1 MRLPLLVLTMALALG
16 CASASKAVSAQP
28 SIRADDWAAYTSKFL
43 DRTGRIVDDANGNI
57 SHSEGQ
63 GYGLLL
69 AVLAQSKPDFDLIW
83 SFTRDELL
91 LRNDGLAAWKW
102 DPSASPNVSDAN
114 NATDGDLLITYSL
127 ALAAR
132 TWQAP
137 ELAATAAHMADTIAR
152 TAIVENQGRTIL
164 LPANAGFTADERP
177 DGPVVN
183 PSYWIYE
190 TFPVMA
196 SLAPNPAWDRLR
208 NDGLDI
214 LKQASMGPRNLPP
227 DWVSLRTM
235 PKPAK
240 GFEPE
245 FGYNAVR
252 IPLYLIR
259 GGIADRA
266 LLAGLSSGMSVGE
279 RVATSNVE
287 SGEPHDLLTD
297 PGYRIIPALIS
308 CVLDRKAVPSEL
320 KTFTP
325 TNYYPSTL
333 HLLALSY
340 LAEHP
345 GACP

>member
-1 MRLPLLVLTMALALG
+1 MRLPLFALMTAVAFG
-16 CASASKAVSAQP
+16 CASASTAFSAPP
-28 SIRADDWAAYTSKFL
+28 SIRADDWAAYRSKFL
-43 DRTGRIVDDANGNI
+43 DRTGRIVDDANGDI

-102 DPSASPNVSDAN
+102 DPATSPHVGDAN

-137 ELAATAAHMADTIAR
+137 EFAATAAHMADTIAR
-152 TAIVENQGRTIL
+152 TAIVENQDRAIL

-190 TFPVMA
+190 TFPIMA
-196 SLAPNPAWDRLR
+196 LLAPNPAWDRLR

-245 FGYNAVR
+245 FGYNSVR

-259 GGIADRA
+259 AGIADRT
-266 LLAGLSSGMSVGE
+266 LLAGLATGMSVGE
-279 RVATSNVE
+279 KVATFDVE
-287 SGEPHDLLTD
+287 SGEQRDLLTD
-297 PGYRIIPALIS
+297 PGYRIIPALAA
-308 CVLDRKAVPSEL
+308 CVLDRKGIPSEL
-320 KTFTP
+320 KTFAP

-345 GACP
+345 EACP

>member
-1 MRLPLLVLTMALALG
+1 MRRSLLAMSLTAAVACFPMSSAQ
-16 CASASKAVSAQP
+16 SASP
-28 SIRADDWAAYTSKFL
+28 SVRAEDWAAYKTKFV
-43 DRTGRIVDDANGNI
+43 DRTGRVIDDANGNI

-69 AVLAQSKPDFDLIW
+69 AVLAQNRPDFDLIW

-102 DPSASPNVSDAN
+102 DPATSPHVSDAN
-114 NATDGDLLITYSL
+114 NATDGDLLITYAL
-127 ALAAR
+127 ALAAQ
-132 TWQAP
+132 TWQAS
-137 ELAATAAHMADTIAR
+137 ELALTATHMADTLAR
-152 TAIVENQGRTIL
+152 TAIVENQDRTIL
-164 LPANAGFTADERP
+164 LPANAGFTADDRP

-190 TFPVMA
+190 TFPVLA
-196 SLAPNPAWDRLR
+196 ALAPSPAWDRLR
-208 NDGLDI
+208 RDGLAI
-214 LKQASMGPRNLPP
+214 LEQASTGPRNLPP
-227 DWVSLRTM
+227 DWVSLRAR

-252 IPLYLIR
+252 IPLYLVRAGITDR
-259 GGIADRA
+259 ELLGG
-266 LLAGLSSGMSVGE
+266 LASGMSVGGQ
-279 RVATSNVE
+279 VATSNVE
-287 SGEPHDLLTD
+287 SGETADVLAD
-297 PGYRIIPALIS
+297 PGYRIIPAIAS
-308 CVLDRKAVPSEL
+308 CVLDRKAVPAEL
-320 KTFTP
+320 RTFAP

-345 GACP
+345 EACP